1 MTVFSQIPAV
11 PYLLPYLLHQT
22 HLWCKT
28 CITNITFEGFYPLWA
43 VLSVHY
49 SSFFP
54 KSISANTAFERLLS
68 LMNWCHMATHLPFLC
83 KTCITNITIERLF
96 LHELIL
102 VQEADKQFEP
112 FDDKNAI
119 GVKLWSSFFLCSM
132 LVPPWKPSV
141 FNKNWSFFKR
151 PMI

>member
-43 VLSVHY
+43 VLSVHIIQVCLSCE
-49 SSFFP
+49 SS
-54 KSISANTAFERLLS
+54 SANNAFERLLS
-68 LMNWCHMATHLPFLC
+68 FMNWCHMTTHLAFLC
-83 KTCITNITIERLF
+83 KTCIANITIERLF

-102 VQEADKQFEP
+102 VQEADKKFEP
-112 FDDKNAI
+112 FNDHNAI
-119 GVKLWSSFFLCSM
+119 GVKFWSFMFLCYM
-132 LVPPWKPSV
+132 LVQSWKPSV
-141 FNKNWSFFKR
+141 LNKTEAFSKD
-151 PMI
+151 